1 MDTFERLK
9 RILVEKFDL
18 DETKVVP
25 EATAEDL
32 GLDSLDFIEVL
43 FELEDEFGVRI
54 GDDQMNKPKLDSLA
68 DIVTSLEALIAEQAG
83 EAAAKPESGQS

>member
-9 RILVEKFDL
+9 KILVNKFEVEEPL
-18 DETKVVP
+18 VVP
-25 EATAEDL
+25 EATPESL

-54 GDDQMNKPKLDSLA
+54 GNDARDRPKMDTLA
-68 DIVTSLEALIAEQAG
+68 DVARSLDTLVAEQGASAILG
-83 EAAAKPESGQS
+83 PASS

>member
-9 RILVEKFDL
+9 RILVDKFDL
-18 DETKVVP
+18 DPEQVVP
-25 EATAEDL
+25 EATAETL

-54 GDDQMNKPKLDSLA
+54 GDDTMNRPKLDSLA
-68 DIVTSLEALIAEQAG
+68 DIVQSLDDLAAEQSVAG
-83 EAAAKPESGQS
+83 AAQESASS

>member
-9 RILVEKFDL
+9 RILVKKFDL
-18 DETKVVP
+18 DENDVVP
-25 EATAEDL
+25 EATAESL

-54 GDDQMNKPKLDSLA
+54 GDDRMNRPKLDTLA
-68 DIVTSLEALIAEQAG
+68 DIVTSLDALIADQNATLT
-83 EAAAKPESGQS
+83 ASESAHS

>member
-9 RILVEKFDL
+9 RILVKKFDL
-18 DETKVVP
+18 DEADVVP
-25 EATAEDL
+25 EATAESL

-54 GDDQMNKPKLDSLA
+54 GDDSMNRPKLDTLA
-68 DIVTSLEALIAEQAG
+68 DIVTSLEALIADQGAMDT
-83 EAAAKPESGQS
+83 AQTTQS

>member
-9 RILVEKFDL
+9 RILVKKFEL
-18 DETKVVP
+18 DEKDVVP
-25 EATAEDL
+25 EATAESL

-54 GDDQMNKPKLDSLA
+54 GDDRMNRPKLDTLA
-68 DIVTSLEALIAEQAG
+68 DIVTSLEALMADQDAAVTAP
-83 EAAAKPESGQS
+83 EAAQP

>member
-9 RILVEKFDL
+9 RILVKKFDL
-18 DETKVVP
+18 DENDVVP
-25 EATAEDL
+25 EATAESL

-54 GDDQMNKPKLDSLA
+54 GDDRMNRPKLDTLA
-68 DIVTSLEALIAEQAG
+68 DIVASLDALIADQG
-83 EAAAKPESGQS
+83 AALTASESAPS

>member
-9 RILVEKFDL
+9 RILVDKFDL
-18 DETKVVP
+18 DPEQVVP
-25 EATAEDL
+25 ESTAESL

-54 GDDQMNKPKLDSLA
+54 GDDTMNRPKLDTLA
-68 DIVTSLEALIAEQAG
+68 DIVKSLDDLVAEQSVAG
-83 EAAAKPESGQS
+83 TAQESASS

>member
-9 RILVEKFDL
+9 KILVDKFDL
-18 DETKVVP
+18 DPAQVVP
-25 EATAEDL
+25 ESTAETL

-54 GDDQMNKPKLDSLA
+54 GDDTMNRPKLDSLA
-68 DIVTSLEALIAEQAG
+68 DIVKSLDDLVAEQSVAG
-83 EAAAKPESGQS
+83 AAQESASS

>member
-9 RILVEKFDL
+9 KVLIEKFDIEEKQVMP
-18 DETKVVP
+18 DATP
-25 EATAEDL
+25 ESL

-54 GDDQMNKPKLDSLA
+54 GNDAKDQPKMDTLA
-68 DIVTSLEALIAEQAG
+68 DVVKSLDTLVAKQG
-83 EAAAKPESGQS
+83 AAALRSARS